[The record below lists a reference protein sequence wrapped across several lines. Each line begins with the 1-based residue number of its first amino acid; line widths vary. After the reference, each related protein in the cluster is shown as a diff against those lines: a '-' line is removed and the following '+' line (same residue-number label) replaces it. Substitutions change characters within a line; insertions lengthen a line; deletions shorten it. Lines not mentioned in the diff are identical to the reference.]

1 MPRMFKKLLLL
12 IVLAGI
18 LLAAVFAVREQPL
31 VRSLPERVRAELEAR
46 GGTWVPLEEIPPAL
60 QQAIIA
66 TEDRSFYTNL
76 GVSFEGIA
84 RSVLVDLISGSFQE
98 GGSTIT
104 QELARNQ
111 LLTKE
116 KTISRK
122 LKEMVLA
129 LMITRDFSK
138 RDILA
143 MYLNSVYFGH
153 GAYGVEAAA
162 RTYFGRTAA
171 ALSPAQC
178 TLLAGL
184 PQAPSYLDPLKN
196 YPAARERQ
204 AQVLQSMVQAG
215 TLDAARAREILAA
228 PLDLRRTG

>member
-1 MPRMFKKLLLL
+1 MFKILKRILLLVV
-12 IVLAGI
+12 IACI
-18 LLAAVFAVREQPL
+18 LLMFVFIEREQP
-31 VRSLPERVRAELEAR
+31 VVRALPGLVKSRVEAH
-46 GGTWVPLEEIPPAL
+46 GGTWISPAQIPVSL
-60 QQAIIA
+60 QQAVIA

-84 RSVLVDLISGSFQE
+84 RSVLVDLLSGSFQE

-111 LLTKE
+111 LLTPE

-138 RDILA
+138 PDILN

-153 GAYGVEAAA
+153 GAYGVDAAA
-162 RTYFGRTAA
+162 RTYFGRPVS
-171 ALSPAQC
+171 ALSFAQC

-184 PQAPSYLDPLKN
+184 PQAPSYYDPLKN
-196 YPAARERQ
+196 YQAARERQ
-204 AQVLQSMVQAG
+204 GQVLQSMVQVGDLDRAG
-215 TLDAARAREILAA
+215 AMKIWHA
-228 PLDLRRTG
+228 PLNLRR